1 MHLMNLLLAC
11 IFALCVIAAPADFTL
26 HSPLAIPVP
35 GSATYDAD
43 VAAVLAYVRSH
54 NSSPIQRSAT
64 DEPIT
69 RLCGIYTSTPVS
81 DPIYQEMRED
91 GSFNYRSFD
100 LDAGST
106 IEGILNRHCGF
117 CMYFDE
123 EGALIMSVGPDQVNW
138 AHPTTAKTYI
148 CWRPPLRGH
157 EGGN

>member
-11 IFALCVIAAPADFTL
+11 IFALCVIAAPTDFKL

-43 VAAVLAYVRSH
+43 VAAVLAYV
-54 NSSPIQRSAT
+54 
-64 DEPIT
+64 
-69 RLCGIYTSTPVS
+69 LS

-100 LDAGST
+100 LAAGST

-148 CWRPPLRGH
+148 CWRPPMRGH
-157 EGGN
+157 EGGNRR